1 MKVCINCR
9 TEYKENGLIECP
21 NCKTKLLKKY
31 NILAIVSF
39 ILSLSFHVILLLDI
53 IFTDIPL
60 VIYLLSMLL
69 ELIALIIGIIA
80 LALKKNYVYNHEWAS
95 ITGIVMTILI
105 VFFIIPR
112 LIKPVEEHHP
122 DESLN
127 TTIQMNWSQ
136 QQNY

>member
-1 MKVCINCR
+1 MKVCNNCR
-9 TEYKENGLIECP
+9 TEYKEKGLIECP
-21 NCKTKLLKKY
+21 VCKTKLLKKH

-39 ILSLSFHVILLLDI
+39 ILSLSFHFALLLDI
-53 IFTDIPL
+53 VFINISSE
-60 VIYLLSMLL
+60 IYLLAVLL
-69 ELIALIIGIIA
+69 ELIALFIGIIA